1 MTLEASVL
9 RRLLFA
15 AIYVP
20 EGTPNRWELISTF
33 AFQHATQQC
42 SASDVQLLLENI
54 KVLDSEAFS
63 SDAVLMNELHALKGS
78 NNSPLGIIL
87 ISPHTVC
94 KECGGKL
101 LTRVDRPSNFVVYSE
116 AMGTVPATHIY
127 GKTAARGANSHN
139 IMAITQRGT
148 QVTAITMKTG
158 TL

>member
-94 KECGGKL
+94 KEGSFLHK
-101 LTRVDRPSNFVVYSE
+101 
-116 AMGTVPATHIY
+116 
-127 GKTAARGANSHN
+127 
-139 IMAITQRGT
+139 
-148 QVTAITMKTG
+148 
-158 TL
+158 